1 MKEDRD
7 VPHLII
13 DCSARVLSMKPV
25 DELIREVHDT
35 AEATGLF
42 KPGDIKVRVREFEHF
57 TVASTHGD
65 FIHVFGN
72 IMGGRTIEQRAAL
85 SRNIVSKLVSM
96 FPDVPVIS
104 MNVFEFEK
112 ATYCNRHML

>member
-1 MKEDRD
+1 

-13 DCSARVLSMKPV
+13 DCSPRVLSMKPV
-25 DELIREVHDT
+25 EELMREVHDT

-42 KPGDIKVRVREFEHF
+42 KPGDIKVRVREFEHYAVGN
-57 TVASTHGD
+57 TDED

-72 IMGGRTIEQRAAL
+72 IMGGRTVEQRAAL
-85 SRNIVSKLVSM
+85 SRNIVSKLASM
-96 FPDVPVIS
+96 LPDVPVIS

-112 ATYCNRHML
+112 ATYCNRQML